1 MAVGPGWLDQKISS
15 GSVVTIDG
23 GTGSGLESRGVPMVN
38 KGWSVMAQLEYP
50 DILRRLHL
58 DYIEAGAEVIITSTF
73 GAGRHLLEPGG
84 LGDRVEE
91 AHRQAVAIAKEASD
105 NADHPVAIAGSISS
119 YMADSTDE
127 GWLDRLSQTYQ
138 EQVTLLVDAGVDLIA
153 LEMMEHPRLATPAV
167 EAAVASGVPV
177 WLGIS
182 SRMTPDGLMT
192 SYNPETV
199 TMRETLQ
206 ALITQ
211 PVDAVMVMHTLVPD
225 VQPTLDLV
233 AEYWDGPTG
242 VYPESGYYVEPHWQ
256 FVDIIEPQDLVN
268 AARGWVDHGA
278 QLIGGCCGLDSE
290 HIAALNSG
298 LHSDPPDSFS

>member
-23 GTGSGLESRGVPMVN
+23 GTGSGLESRGVPMVS

-50 DILRRLHL
+50 DILRQLHR
-58 DYIEAGAEVIITSTF
+58 DYIGAGAEVIITNTF

-84 LGDRVEE
+84 LGNRVED
-91 AHRQAVAIAKEASD
+91 AHRKAVTIAQQARDE
-105 NADHPVAIAGSISS
+105 ADHPVAIAGSISS
-119 YMADSTDE
+119 YMADSTDDI
-127 GWLDRLSQTYQ
+127 WLARLSDTYE
-138 EQVTLLVDAGVDLIA
+138 EQVALLVDAGVDLIA
-153 LEMMEHPRLATPAV
+153 LEMMEHPRLAAPAV
-167 EAAVASGVPV
+167 EAAVASDVPV

-182 SRMTPDGLMT
+182 SQTTPEGLMT
-192 SYNPETV
+192 SFGPESV
-199 TMRETLQ
+199 TMSETLET
-206 ALITQ
+206 LITQ

-242 VYPESGYYVEPHWQ
+242 VYPESGYFVEPHWQ
-256 FVDIIEPQDLVN
+256 FVDIIGTEDLVV

-290 HIAALNSG
+290 HISALHSG
-298 LHSDPPDSFS
+298 LPDSLN

>member
-23 GTGSGLESRGVPMVN
+23 GTGSGLESRGVPMVS

-50 DILRRLHL
+50 DILRQLHR
-58 DYIEAGAEVIITSTF
+58 DYIGAGAEVIITNTF

-84 LGDRVEE
+84 LGNRVKD
-91 AHRQAVAIAKEASD
+91 AHRKAVAIAQQARDE
-105 NADHPVAIAGSISS
+105 ADHPVAIAGSISS
-119 YMADSTDE
+119 YMADSTDDI
-127 GWLDRLSQTYQ
+127 WLARLSDTYE
-138 EQVTLLVDAGVDLIA
+138 EQVALLVDAGVDLIA
-153 LEMMEHPRLATPAV
+153 LEMMEHPRLAAPAV
-167 EAAVASGVPV
+167 EAAVASDVPV

-182 SRMTPDGLMT
+182 SQTTPEGLMT
-192 SYNPETV
+192 SFGPESV
-199 TMRETLQ
+199 TMSETLET
-206 ALITQ
+206 LITQ

-242 VYPESGYYVEPHWQ
+242 VYPESGYFVEPHWQ
-256 FVDIIEPQDLVN
+256 FVDIIGTEDLVD

-290 HIAALNSG
+290 HISALHSG
-298 LHSDPPDSFS
+298 LPDSLN

>member
-23 GTGSGLESRGVPMVN
+23 GTGSGLESRGVPMVS

-50 DILRRLHL
+50 DILRQLHR
-58 DYIEAGAEVIITSTF
+58 DYIGAGAEVIITNTF

-84 LGDRVEE
+84 LGNRVED
-91 AHRQAVAIAKEASD
+91 AHRKAVAIAQQARDE
-105 NADHPVAIAGSISS
+105 ADHPVAIAGSISS
-119 YMADSTDE
+119 YMADSTDDI
-127 GWLDRLSQTYQ
+127 WLARLSDTYE
-138 EQVTLLVDAGVDLIA
+138 EQVALLVDAGVDLIA
-153 LEMMEHPRLATPAV
+153 LEMMEHPRLAAPAV
-167 EAAVASGVPV
+167 EAAVASDVPV

-182 SRMTPDGLMT
+182 SQTTPEGLMT
-192 SYNPETV
+192 SFGPESV
-199 TMRETLQ
+199 TMSETLET
-206 ALITQ
+206 LITQ

-242 VYPESGYYVEPHWQ
+242 VYPESGYFVEPHWQ
-256 FVDIIEPQDLVN
+256 FVDIIGTEDLVD

-290 HIAALNSG
+290 HISALHSG
-298 LHSDPPDSFS
+298 LPDSLN

>member
-23 GTGSGLESRGVPMVN
+23 GTGSGLESRGVPMVS

-50 DILRRLHL
+50 DILRQLHR
-58 DYIEAGAEVIITSTF
+58 DYIGAGAEVIITNTF

-84 LGDRVEE
+84 LGNRVED
-91 AHRQAVAIAKEASD
+91 AHRKAVAIAQQARDE
-105 NADHPVAIAGSISS
+105 ADHPVAIAGSISS
-119 YMADSTDE
+119 YMADSTDDI
-127 GWLDRLSQTYQ
+127 WLARLSDTYE
-138 EQVTLLVDAGVDLIA
+138 EQVALLVDAGVDLIA
-153 LEMMEHPRLATPAV
+153 LEMMEHPRLAAPAV
-167 EAAVASGVPV
+167 EAAVASDVPV

-182 SRMTPDGLMT
+182 SQTTPEGLMT
-192 SYNPETV
+192 SFGPESV
-199 TMRETLQ
+199 TMSETLET
-206 ALITQ
+206 LIAQ

-242 VYPESGYYVEPHWQ
+242 VYPESGYFVEPHWQ
-256 FVDIIEPQDLVN
+256 FVDIIGTEDLVD

-290 HIAALNSG
+290 HISALHSG
-298 LHSDPPDSFS
+298 LPDSLN